1 MSLERAFALVARW
14 VRLYTRRLPD
24 RIAERRVEE
33 IGSDLYDHV
42 EFERARGVR
51 EPAIA
56 LGIVSR
62 MARGMPADVAWRR
75 HVQPSKGDFV
85 RQLVALLLAA
95 IAIAV
100 LALALDSP
108 ILVLVSVAAIGI
120 VTLGAFV
127 LSVQT
132 AHRGDFVV
140 PFIATLAGALAVAAL
155 GVTAVIVGDR
165 DDAPGLVLFGVALIT
180 SVVVGALAF
189 GMRTA
194 QRSSR

>member
-1 MSLERAFALVARW
+1 MRPERASSLVARW
-14 VRLYTRRLPD
+14 VRLYTRRLPAH
-24 RIAERRVEE
+24 IAERRVEE
-33 IGSDLYDHV
+33 IDADLHEHV
-42 EFERARGVR
+42 VFERARGAPER
-51 EPAIA
+51 AIA

-62 MARGMPADVAWRR
+62 MARGMAADVAWRR
-75 HVQPSKGDFV
+75 HVQPLEGDPM

-95 IAIAV
+95 IGIAV
-100 LALALDSP
+100 LALVLDSP

-127 LSVQT
+127 TSVQT
-132 AHRGDFVV
+132 AQRANFVI
-140 PFIATLAGALAVAAL
+140 PFVATLAGALAVAAL
-155 GVTAVIVGDR
+155 GVTAIIVGDR
-165 DDAPGLVLFGVALIT
+165 GDAPGLVLFGVALVT